1 MRLKCVIIDDEP
13 LAIELI
19 KQYVEKFPSLE
30 VTQTFLNAIAGV
42 EYLRSGETD
51 LLFLDIQMPDITGLQ
66 LLRSLNKPPMVIFTT
81 AYSQFALNAFELDV
95 LDYLLKPVEFDR
107 FEKAVG
113 KAFNY
118 YKFKNGIANVITESI
133 YVRSEYQ
140 MVKVELDKV
149 EYIESLDDYIKIHFT
164 DKSTV
169 MTLMSLKKLQEK
181 LTCDKFIRVH
191 RSYLVNLSKIKT
203 IVNRKIQLSH
213 IEIPVGET
221 YAKQLNELL
230 K

>member
-42 EYLRSGETD
+42 EYLRSEETD

-203 IVNRKIQLSH
+203 IVNRKVQLSH
-213 IEIPVGET
+213 IEIPVGDT

>member
-133 YVRSEYQ
+133 YVRCEYQ

-149 EYIESLDDYIKIHFT
+149 EYIEALDDYVKIHFT

-181 LTCDKFIRVH
+181 LTYNKFIRVH

>member
-213 IEIPVGET
+213 IEIPVGDT

>member
-1 MRLKCVIIDDEP
+1 VIIDDEP

-42 EYLRSGETD
+42 EYLRNVETD

-107 FEKAVG
+107 LEKAVG

-118 YKFKNGIANVITESI
+118 YKFKNGITNLITESI

-149 EYIESLDDYIKIHFT
+149 EYIEALDDYVKIHFT

-169 MTLMSLKKLQEK
+169 MTLMSLKKLQGK
-181 LTCDKFIRVH
+181 LTYNKFIRVH
-191 RSYLVNLSKIKT
+191 RSFLVNLSKIKT

-230 K
+230 N

>member
-107 FEKAVG
+107 FEKAVD

-133 YVRSEYQ
+133 YVRCEYQ

-149 EYIESLDDYIKIHFT
+149 EYIESLDDYVKIHFT

-181 LTCDKFIRVH
+181 LTYNKFIRVH

>member
-107 FEKAVG
+107 FEKAVD

-133 YVRSEYQ
+133 YVRCEYQ

-181 LTCDKFIRVH
+181 LTYNKFIRVH

>member
-181 LTCDKFIRVH
+181 LTYDKFIRVH

-213 IEIPVGET
+213 IEIPVGDT

>member
-42 EYLRSGETD
+42 EYLRSIETD

-95 LDYLLKPVEFDR
+95 LDYLLKPVEFNR
-107 FEKAVG
+107 FEKAVC

-181 LTCDKFIRVH
+181 LTYNKFIRVH

>member
-42 EYLRSGETD
+42 EYLRSEETD

-181 LTCDKFIRVH
+181 LTYDKFIRVH

-213 IEIPVGET
+213 IEIPVGDT

>member
-42 EYLRSGETD
+42 EYLRSEETD

-118 YKFKNGIANVITESI
+118 YKFKNGITNLITESI

-181 LTCDKFIRVH
+181 LTYDKFIRVH

-230 K
+230 N

>member
-42 EYLRSGETD
+42 EYLRSEETD

-149 EYIESLDDYIKIHFT
+149 EYIEALDDYIKIHFT

-213 IEIPVGET
+213 IEIPVGDT
-221 YAKQLNELL
+221 YTKQLNELL

>member
-42 EYLRSGETD
+42 EYLRSVETD

-95 LDYLLKPVEFDR
+95 LDYLLKPVEIDR

-118 YKFKNGIANVITESI
+118 YKFKNGITNLITESI

-149 EYIESLDDYIKIHFT
+149 EYIEALDDYVKIHFT

-169 MTLMSLKKLQEK
+169 MTLMILKKLQEK
-181 LTCDKFIRVH
+181 LTYNKFIRVH

-213 IEIPVGET
+213 IEIPIGET

-230 K
+230 N

>member
-1 MRLKCVIIDDEP
+1 
-13 LAIELI
+13 
-19 KQYVEKFPSLE
+19 
-30 VTQTFLNAIAGV
+30 
-42 EYLRSGETD
+42 
-51 LLFLDIQMPDITGLQ
+51 
-66 LLRSLNKPPMVIFTT
+66 
-81 AYSQFALNAFELDV
+81 V

-118 YKFKNGIANVITESI
+118 YKFKNGIANLITESI

-149 EYIESLDDYIKIHFT
+149 EYIEALDDYVKIHFT

-181 LTCDKFIRVH
+181 LTYNKFIRVH

-230 K
+230 N

>member
-42 EYLRSGETD
+42 EYLRSVETD

-118 YKFKNGIANVITESI
+118 YKFKNGITNLITESI

-149 EYIESLDDYIKIHFT
+149 EYIEALDDYVKIHFT

-181 LTCDKFIRVH
+181 LTYNKFIRVH

-230 K
+230 N